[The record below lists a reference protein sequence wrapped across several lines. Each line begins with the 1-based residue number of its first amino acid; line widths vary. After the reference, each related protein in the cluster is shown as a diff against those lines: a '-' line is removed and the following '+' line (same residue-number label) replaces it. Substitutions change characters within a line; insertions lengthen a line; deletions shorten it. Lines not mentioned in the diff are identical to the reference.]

1 MMTTPWAHLQ
11 GGEAVASPCSVAQWE
26 ETSGCQLCTTARAGG
41 EGWLC
46 EQTHGSLQKQ
56 TMELGFCY
64 TGQMTSTEEGN
75 SQVSSEQL
83 AR

>member
-1 MMTTPWAHLQ
+1 MLTTPWAHLE

-26 ETSGCQLCTTARAGG
+26 ETSGCQLCTTAGAGA

-46 EQTHGSLQKQ
+46 EETCGSLQYQ
-56 TMELGFCY
+56 SMELGSCY
-64 TGQMTSTEEGN
+64 TGEMASTEEGN
-75 SQVSSEQL
+75 TWVSSEQM